1 VKGIQKEKGKDKLQV
16 LLLSVD
22 CGYGMDTASAMS
34 GDLKA
39 MKRQGVEEW
48 PNVILRN
55 GFKDAQ
61 RMFNLDG
68 YGLSLIGPDGI
79 VRGIDIREDEVR
91 ELLKE
96 IDKPKTGTQ

>member
-1 VKGIQKEKGKDKLQV
+1 MKGIQQEKGKDKLEV

-22 CGYGMDTASAMS
+22 CGYGMNLAGAIA

-39 MKRQGVEEW
+39 MKRQGVEDW
-48 PNVILRN
+48 QNVILKD

-79 VRGIDIREDEVR
+79 VRGIHIYENDVK
-91 ELLKE
+91 ELLKDVE
-96 IDKPKTGTQ
+96 RAKS